1 MRPVASECLGY
12 AEGQPLFR
20 AGRAFLIMKTEGII
34 MGVGAPNESKNN
46 GKSMCAIILT
56 RDHGFIRIYPLP
68 AEERFPVWGTVRIEA
83 KKGSDVRDSTWK
95 IVSWEVTGKIESPQQ
110 KAEILDACQLK
121 SGMADPCDFMNQQ
134 RKSIFLVR
142 LQWGSIEATLSQKI
156 PSYVSSD
163 DEECGWIVTQ
173 AKHWLKPYITWTSLQ
188 GKSHTSHLG
197 GREIYEG
204 IRHNPTE
211 PWNLMNNLQIMNP
224 DYEKWMLMGNTQK
237 HKNVWLCVHLHRLK
251 KQMCGSTPLFSN
263 PIIGESEG
271 WPYSKQEAA
280 NVPIV
285 DGHPELFTMSD
296 MISASTRGNM
306 IPAI

>member
-1 MRPVASECLGY
+1 
-12 AEGQPLFR
+12 
-20 AGRAFLIMKTEGII
+20 MKTTGIV
-34 MGVGAPNESKNN
+34 MGVGAPNESKHN
-46 GKSMCAIILT
+46 GKSMCAILLT
-56 RDHGFIRIYPLP
+56 KDYGFIRVYPIP
-68 AEERFPVWGTVRIEA
+68 AEEKFPVWGTVAMEA
-83 KKGSDVRDSTWK
+83 EKGSDGRDESWK
-95 IVSWEVTGKIESPQQ
+95 ILSWEITGKVECSLQ
-110 KAEILDACQLK
+110 KAEILHACELK
-121 SGMADPCDFMNQQ
+121 SGMDDPCDFMNET

-142 LQWGSIEATLSQKI
+142 LEWGSIESTLSQKI
-156 PSYVSSD
+156 PSYVSQD

-173 AKHWLKPYITWTSLQ
+173 AKHWLKPYLTWTSKQ

-224 DYEKWMLMGNTQK
+224 DYEKWMLMGNMK
-237 HKNVWLCVHLHRLK
+237 DKRNVWLCVHLHRLK
-251 KQMCGSTPLFSN
+251 KPMCGSTPLFSN

-271 WPYSKQEAA
+271 WPYSKQEVT

-296 MISASTRGNM
+296 MISASTRGSM
-306 IPAI
+306 TPAI

>member
-1 MRPVASECLGY
+1 
-12 AEGQPLFR
+12 
-20 AGRAFLIMKTEGII
+20 MKTEGII
-34 MGVGAPNESKNN
+34 MGVGAPNESKHN
-46 GKSMCAIILT
+46 GKSMCAILLT
-56 RDHGFIRIYPLP
+56 KDYGFIRVYPIP
-68 AEERFPVWGTVRIEA
+68 AEEKFPVWGNVTIEA
-83 KKGSDVRDSTWK
+83 ERGGDGRDESWK
-95 IVSWEVTGKIESPQQ
+95 VSSWQITGKVECPHQ
-110 KAEILDACQLK
+110 KAEILNACELK
-121 SGMADPCDFMNQQ
+121 SGMDDPCDFMNEG

-142 LQWGSIEATLSQKI
+142 LEWGSIESTLSQKI
-156 PSYVSSD
+156 PSYVSQD

-173 AKHWLKPYITWTSLQ
+173 AKHWLKPYLTWTSKQ

-224 DYEKWMLMGNTQK
+224 DYEKWMLMGNMK
-237 HKNVWLCVHLHRLK
+237 DKRNVWLCVHLHRLK

-271 WPYSKQEAA
+271 WPYSNQEAA